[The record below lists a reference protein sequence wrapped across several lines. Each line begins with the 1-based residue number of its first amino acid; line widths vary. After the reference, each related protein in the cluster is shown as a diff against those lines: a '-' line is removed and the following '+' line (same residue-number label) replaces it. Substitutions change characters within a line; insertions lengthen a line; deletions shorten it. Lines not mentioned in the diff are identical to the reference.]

1 MNYAVG
7 WMFGEPQ
14 YMPFAGPGEAEERTK
29 VESANGMNKL
39 ATDWRQ
45 WMHPRDGT
53 FTGYTV

>member
-1 MNYAVG
+1 
-7 WMFGEPQ
+7 
-14 YMPFAGPGEAEERTK
+14 MPFAGPGEAEERTK